1 MLIFRLLNFRH
12 AHLPVRTGDA
22 FRKAEVV
29 ADVLV
34 SDFLQSSV
42 PGFLYRDLVG
52 VAQRI
57 LGFAV
62 RVAEQEGSVVGDD
75 HLPHQPGARKVSG
88 NFRLLQLLGLHLF
101 SPAEHRADF
110 YDRAFSRPEASEGA
124 FFVSIQILHNHL
136 HPDFRMRPLLI
147 LGSIKKFDGVGA
159 DRVVIPG
166 FPRAD
171 CVKGFPR
178 MSVDTDDDSINSRIM
193 DVPDFFLR
201 HDTAVR
207 VQPRIGQAASLGVTN
222 QFKEILP
229 QEGFAHKGK
238 PKLGVGL
245 FDRDFVD
252 NLFEEPHIYESAAP
266 MQCRRGASRAIKIAD
281 GSAFYHDLRG
291 EISLNQRLFGSLK
304 PGGESFHGYLLIISA
319 SERLQF
325 KLENCKHKL
334 YAVASYLKGMR
345 VKVPYH
351 RHGLGDQE
359 IASFKETL
367 ESGFITGGPRVG
379 EFEKK
384 FSEFLGVD
392 RVVAVNSCTNALHL
406 ALCAYGVGG
415 NSEKPWRVITTPLSF
430 VATANAAIY
439 RGLEPTFVDVDPKT
453 GLMDLDKLEQVVQK
467 FININIA
474 ILPVHLYGQM
484 VDMERLR
491 SICSSLSKGLIIE
504 DAAHCI
510 DGSRNGYVP
519 GSSLS
524 DAACFS
530 FHALKT
536 MTSGD
541 GGAIAL
547 NNKEKADQLSRL
559 RSHGLSRSAVERQ
572 HDYSVPDMTELGY
585 KYNLSDIQAALLIP
599 QIRSAHAKRL
609 ERAEIAAQYR
619 EAFGNEPRIGLLS
632 EEPDVVNSFS
642 QFIILVDPNKRLE
655 IINHIRAAG
664 VEVIASYSPIHLMTY
679 YRKRFQYVPYTYPHA
694 ERIGFSSIALPIY
707 CDLTDLQRQRV
718 VEVVLNV
725 VRSA

>member
-1 MLIFRLLNFRH
+1 MFRLLNFRH

-22 FRKAEVV
+22 FRKAEVI

-34 SDFLQSSV
+34 PNFLQPAV
-42 PGFLYRDLVG
+42 PGFLDGDFVG
-52 VAQRI
+52 VSQRI
-57 LGFAV
+57 LRLAV

-75 HLPHQPGARKVSG
+75 HLSHQPRTGKVSR
-88 NFRLLQLLGLHLF
+88 NIRLFQLLCFNLF
-101 SPAEHRADF
+101 APAEHRADF
-110 YDRAFSRPEASEGA
+110 YYCALSRPEASEGT
-124 FFVSIQILHNHL
+124 FFVSVQILHDHL
-136 HPDFRMRPLLI
+136 HPDFRVRPLLI
-147 LGSIKKFDGVGA
+147 PGAIEKSDGIGS
-159 DRVVIPG
+159 DRIVIPG
-166 FPRAD
+166 FPRANR
-171 CVKGFPR
+171 VKGFPR
-178 MSVDTDDDSINSRIM
+178 VSVDTDDNPINSRI
-193 DVPDFFLR
+193 VDFAELFLR
-201 HDTAVR
+201 HDAAVR
-207 VQPRIGQAASLGVTN
+207 VQSRIGQTASLGVTD
-222 QFKEILP
+222 QFKKILP
-229 QEGFAHKGK
+229 QECFTHKGK
-238 PKLGVGL
+238 PELGIGL
-245 FDRDFVD
+245 FGRNLVD
-252 NLFEEPHIYESAAP
+252 NLLEEPNIYESAAP
-266 MQCRRGASRAIKIAD
+266 VQCRRRASRAIKIAD

-291 EISLNQRLFGSLK
+291 EIGLNQRLFGPLK
-304 PGGESFHGYLLIISA
+304 PGGESFHDYLLIISA

-334 YAVASYLKGMR
+334 YAVASYLKGTR

-359 IASFKETL
+359 IASLKETL

-384 FSEFLGVD
+384 FSEFLSVK

-439 RGLEPTFVDVDPKT
+439 RGLEPTFVDVNPKT

-467 FININIA
+467 FTNINIA
-474 ILPVHLYGQM
+474 VLPVHLYGQM

-491 SICSSLSKGLIIE
+491 SICNRLAKGLIIE

-510 DGSRNGYVP
+510 DGSRNGYAP
-519 GSSLS
+519 GSVLS

-547 NNKEKADQLSRL
+547 NDTAKADQLSRI

-572 HDYSVPDMTELGY
+572 SDYSVPDMAELGY

-609 ERAEIAAQYR
+609 ERAEIAAEYK
-619 EAFGNEPRIGLLS
+619 EAFESESRIGMLS
-632 EEPDVVNSFS
+632 EEPNVVNSFS
-642 QFIILVDPNKRLE
+642 QFIILVDPNKRME
-655 IINHIRAAG
+655 IINRIRAAG
-664 VEVIASYSPIHLMTY
+664 VEVIASYYPIHLMSY
-679 YRKRFQYVPYTYPHA
+679 YRKRFQYVPNTYPHA

-707 CDLTDLQRQRV
+707 CDLTDLQRQKV